1 MDTFIKIFEEIKQD
15 PMNQVFTQA
24 NIDPLYSVSKEVR
37 LLIIGQAPGIRAQ
50 ETRLFWNDPSGDR
63 LRDWLNI
70 SRATFYDSKE
80 IGVLPMDFYYPGKGK
95 SGDLPPRKEFAVK
108 WHPRLLALMPK
119 IELILL
125 VGSYATHTYLDL
137 KSTVKLTDI
146 VRNYEHYLPTYFPI
160 IHPSPRNQIWMKK
173 NPWFELE
180 VIPILQKETARIL
193 S

>member
-1 MDTFIKIFEEIKQD
+1 MDTFNKIFEEIKQD
-15 PMNQVFTQA
+15 PMNQAFTQA

-95 SGDLPPRKEFAVK
+95 SGDLPPRKEFAAK

-173 NPWFELE
+173 NPWFEIE

>member
-70 SRATFYDSKE
+70 SRATFYESKE
-80 IGVLPMDFYYPGKGK
+80 IGILPMDFYYPGKGK
-95 SGDLPPRKEFAVK
+95 SGYLPPRKEFAAK

-173 NPWFELE
+173 NPWFEAE

>member
-70 SRATFYDSKE
+70 SRATFYESKE
-80 IGVLPMDFYYPGKGK
+80 IGILPMDFYYPGKGK
-95 SGDLPPRKEFAVK
+95 SGDLPPRKEFAAK

-173 NPWFELE
+173 NPWFEAE